1 MCSLRHSEPP
11 SLFHAVSFMVC
22 ACCESGAYDAN
33 KASYAGTYMWVCCL
47 RTYGQLNI
55 WYFRS
60 RPPHPGRTRPLPD
73 QLDHG
78 VERRAQLE
86 AAELDEL
93 LHGGMERHVGE
104 DCVGSAVCQ

>member
-1 MCSLRHSEPP
+1 MMPTRPLTPAYMLYMCV
-11 SLFHAVSFMVC
+11 LF
-22 ACCESGAYDAN
+22 
-33 KASYAGTYMWVCCL
+33 TYL
-47 RTYGQLNI
+47 H
-55 WYFRS
+55 FRS

-104 DCVGSAVCQ
+104 DCVVSTVCQ

>member
-1 MCSLRHSEPP
+1 MCQRVCV
-11 SLFHAVSFMVC
+11 LFTTRV
-22 ACCESGAYDAN
+22 
-33 KASYAGTYMWVCCL
+33 
-47 RTYGQLNI
+47 RT
-55 WYFRS
+55 YFRS

-78 VERRAQLE
+78 VEGRAQLE
-86 AAELDEL
+86 AAELDQL